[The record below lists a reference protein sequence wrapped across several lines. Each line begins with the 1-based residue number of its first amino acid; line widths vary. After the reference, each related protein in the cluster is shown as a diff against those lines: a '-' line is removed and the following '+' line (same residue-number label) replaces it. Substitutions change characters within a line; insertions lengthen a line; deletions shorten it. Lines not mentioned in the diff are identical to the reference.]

1 MTRLL
6 LCTATILVLT
16 VSANAAE
23 LPDEM
28 VNEDWR
34 QCLVNEH
41 GDTVPDD
48 EEGRDVY
55 APNNAQECLESGAPF
70 HLGPTGYGAPGMGNC
85 EFDKIEKTPTN
96 AYRVHASCELHWS
109 KGNGEHGVDFR
120 TENLELEIID
130 GQLVV
135 TYLSEG

>member
-1 MTRLL
+1 MIRLL

-48 EEGRDVY
+48 EEGRNVY
-55 APNNAQECLESGAPF
+55 APNNARGCLESGGPF
-70 HLGPTGYGAPGMGNC
+70 HLGPTGYGAPGMGGC
-85 EFDKIEKTPTN
+85 EFDKIEKTATN
-96 AYRVHASCELHWS
+96 AYRVHANCELHWS
-109 KGNGEHGVDFR
+109 LGNNKHGIDFR

-130 GQLVV
+130 GNLVV

>member
-23 LPDEM
+23 LADEM

-41 GDTVPDD
+41 GDAVPDD

-55 APNNAQECLESGAPF
+55 APNNARGCLERGGPF
-70 HLGPTGYGAPGMGNC
+70 HLGPTGYSAPGMGGC

-96 AYRVHASCELHWS
+96 AYRVHANCRIPWS
-109 KGNGEHGVDFR
+109 AGNEHGNPFS
-120 TENLELEIID
+120 N
-130 GQLVV
+130 
-135 TYLSEG
+135 

>member
-23 LPDEM
+23 LADEM

-41 GDTVPDD
+41 GDAVPDD

-55 APNNAQECLESGAPF
+55 APNNARGCLERGGPF
-70 HLGPTGYGAPGMGNC
+70 HLGPTGYSAPGMGGC
-85 EFDKIEKTPTN
+85 EFDKIEKTIGYMPI
-96 AYRVHASCELHWS
+96 AEY
-109 KGNGEHGVDFR
+109 HGRQVTSMATHFR

-130 GQLVV
+130 GNLVV